1 MRVLRAREVFFFFF
15 NRRGNVEFLYIFQI
29 GVRNVV
35 IENNKNYKRLCFNRG
50 FYFQKL

>member
-1 MRVLRAREVFFFFF
+1 VRVLRAREVFFFFF

-35 IENNKNYKRLCFNRG
+35 IEKKKKTIKAMF
-50 FYFQKL
+50 